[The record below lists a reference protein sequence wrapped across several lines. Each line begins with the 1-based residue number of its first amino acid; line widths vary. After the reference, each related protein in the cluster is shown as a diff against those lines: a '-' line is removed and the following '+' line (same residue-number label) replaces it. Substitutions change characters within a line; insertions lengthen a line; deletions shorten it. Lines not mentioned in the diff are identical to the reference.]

1 MTPEAKHCSSCRHT
15 IAGAASDALCPQC
28 LLNAALVS
36 LDVPTEAILD
46 HDSDRQKPAS
56 AATPSLEGTKI
67 GRYQLLQELGEGGF
81 GIVYLAQQC
90 EPVKRRVALKV
101 IKPGMDS
108 REVIARFG
116 AAAHFVGVSALP
128 VQKCGSGGRNPRRD
142 RLAGQ
147 RSRA

>member
-1 MTPEAKHCSSCRHT
+1 M
-15 IAGAASDALCPQC
+15 
-28 LLNAALVS
+28 
-36 LDVPTEAILD
+36 D

-101 IKPGMDS
+101 IKPGMDTKQ
-108 REVIARFG
+108 VLARFEAERQALQNKQGGG
-116 AAAHFVGVSALP
+116 AIKTQIYSPYRYMTKDDVRD
-128 VQKCGSGGRNPRRD
+128 GSCFNPEEYAKILR
-142 RLAGQ
+142 
-147 RSRA
+147 